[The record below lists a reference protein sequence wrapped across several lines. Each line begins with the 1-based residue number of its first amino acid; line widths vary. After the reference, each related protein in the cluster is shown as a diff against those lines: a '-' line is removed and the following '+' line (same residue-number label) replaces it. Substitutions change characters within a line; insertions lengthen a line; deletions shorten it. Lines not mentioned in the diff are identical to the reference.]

1 MPRRNPSQ
9 VLCRG
14 DRHHAEWSKI
24 MRLAGKTVLVTGG
37 TSGIGLASASV
48 FFQNGARVAVTGQSA
63 ESVSRAKALFG
74 PDFLVLQADVRSLA
88 ELTNAAKR
96 VELEFGKLD
105 ILFANAGVAFA
116 TPLDSVNLDAYD
128 LVMDINVKGV
138 FQTVKA
144 FAPIMSDGGSI
155 ILNTSWLNE
164 VGTPGLSALSASKA
178 AVRSFARTLSAELLP
193 RKIRVNAV
201 SPGAMNTP
209 IHSKTGMSPDELNDF
224 AARLQTK
231 IPLGRF
237 GEAQDIAQAALF
249 LASDESAYMLGAE
262 IVVDGGFS
270 GI

>member
-1 MPRRNPSQ
+1 
-9 VLCRG
+9 
-14 DRHHAEWSKI
+14 
-24 MRLAGKTVLVTGG
+24 MRLTGKTVLVTGG
-37 TSGIGLASASV
+37 TSGIGLASANV
-48 FFQNGARVAVTGQSA
+48 FSQNGARVAVTRQSA
-63 ESVSRAKALFG
+63 ESVDRAQALLG
-74 PDFLVLQADVRSLA
+74 PDFLVLQADVRSRD
-88 ELTNAAKR
+88 ELSKAAKR

-105 ILFANAGVAFA
+105 VLFANAGVAFA
-116 TPLDSVNLDAYD
+116 TPLETASLDTYD

-138 FQTVKA
+138 FQTVQA
-144 FAPIMSDGGSI
+144 FAPIMRDGGSI

-178 AVRSFARTLSAELLP
+178 AVRSFARTLSAELLS

-209 IHSKTGMSPDELNDF
+209 IHSKTGMSPTELNDF
-224 AARLQTK
+224 AARLQSK

-237 GEAQDIAQAALF
+237 GEAHDIAHAALF
-249 LASDESAYMLGAE
+249 LASDESSYMLGAE